1 MNITTLIP
9 AYKTKYI
16 PELLAS
22 LRYQTRPSQRILIS
36 DDSPQ
41 GAFREVLMSERMK
54 PLTQGLNIDIIEGP
68 RTGAYENV
76 KHLIRQWNGSSE
88 LVHLLFDDDVAYPEF
103 YERHLTV
110 HASAPVSCS
119 ISRRWTAN
127 EAGQPLTGQPAPP
140 GVQREGQRLVTLDNA
155 VVVMSTVAECKN
167 WFGEFSNCVMR
178 ADTCDLL
185 FTPQLGGVS
194 YAGLWDLGYF
204 VAASKRA
211 PIGYIQDHL
220 GYFRTGGTGNSS
232 NFFGPFMKGAVL
244 GYAALALGCKRDGTL
259 SPEQASRTFKIIEGA
274 LSARYTSQEDML
286 PFCEILPLMVTAEPG
301 AEEAFVA
308 AWTVF
313 QTNNG
318 F

>member
-9 AYKTKYI
+9 AYKTKYVG
-16 PELLAS
+16 ELLAS

-36 DDSPQ
+36 DDSPN
-41 GAFREVLMSERMK
+41 GAFREVLMSERMR
-54 PLTQGLNIDIIEGP
+54 PLTQGLPIEIIDGP
-68 RTGAYENV
+68 RSGAYENV
-76 KHLIRQWNGSSE
+76 KHLIKAWDGSSA
-88 LVHLLFDDDVAYPEF
+88 LVHLLFDDDVCYPEF

-110 HASAPVSCS
+110 HASAAVSCS
-119 ISRRWTAN
+119 ISRRWTAS
-127 EAGQPLTGQPAPP
+127 EVGQPLTGQPAPL
-140 GVQREGQRLVTLDNA
+140 GVNRDGQRLVTLDNG

-185 FTPQLGGVS
+185 CTPQLGGVS

-204 VAASKRA
+204 VAASMRA

-220 GYFRTGGTGNSS
+220 GFFRTGGTGNSA
-232 NFFGPFMKGAVL
+232 NFFGPFMKGAIL
-244 GYAALALGCKRDGTL
+244 GYAALALGCKRAGTL
-259 SPEQASRTFKIIEGA
+259 SPEQAHAAFQIIAGA
-274 LSARYTSQEDML
+274 LNARYISQEDMQ
-286 PFCEILPLMVTAEPG
+286 PFCKILPEMVNAEAG
-301 AEEAFVA
+301 AEERFIE

-313 QTNNG
+313 QKANG

>member
-16 PELLAS
+16 GELLTS

-36 DDSPQ
+36 DDSPN
-41 GAFREVLMSERMK
+41 GAFREVLFSEQMK
-54 PLTQGLNIDIIEGP
+54 PLAAGLNIDVIEGP

-76 KHLIRQWNGSSE
+76 KHLIQQWNGSSE
-88 LVHLLFDDDVAYPEF
+88 LVHLMLDDDVCYPDF

-110 HASAPVSCS
+110 HASAKLSCS

-127 EAGQPLTGQPAPP
+127 EAGQPLVGQPAPL
-140 GVQREGQRLVTLDNA
+140 GVSRDGQRLVTLDNG
-155 VVVMSTVAECKN
+155 VVVMTTVAECKN
-167 WFGEFSNCVMR
+167 WFGEFSNCLMR
-178 ADTCDLL
+178 AETCDLL
-185 FTPQLGGVS
+185 FKPQLGGVS

-204 VAASKRA
+204 VAASMQA

-244 GYAALALGCKRDGTL
+244 GYAALALGCKRAGTL
-259 SPEQASRTFKIIEGA
+259 SPEQAHGAFKIIAGA
-274 LSARYTSQEDML
+274 LNTRYISQDDMQ
-286 PFCEILPLMVTAEPG
+286 PFCKILPEMVNAEPG
-301 AEEAFVA
+301 AEERFVA

-313 QTNNG
+313 QQANG

>member
-9 AYKTKYI
+9 AYKPKYI
-16 PELLAS
+16 PELLSS

-36 DDSPQ
+36 DDSPN
-41 GAFREVLMSERMK
+41 GAFREVLFSERMK
-54 PLTQGLNIDIIEGP
+54 PLTAGLNIELIEGP
-68 RTGAYENV
+68 RTGAYENI
-76 KHLIRQWNGSSE
+76 KHLLQQWNNSSE
-88 LVHLLFDDDVAYPEF
+88 LVHLHLDDDVCYPDF
-103 YERHLTV
+103 YERHLIV

-119 ISRRWTAN
+119 ISRRWTAS
-127 EAGQPLTGQPAPP
+127 ESGQPLTGQPAPL
-140 GVQREGQRLVTLDNA
+140 GVNRDGQRLVTLDNN

-178 ADTCDLL
+178 ADTCKLL
-185 FTPQLGGVS
+185 LSPTLGGVS

-204 VAASKRA
+204 VAASQQA

-220 GYFRTGGTGNSS
+220 GYFRTGSTGNSS

-244 GYAALALGCKRDGTL
+244 GYAALALGCKRAGTL
-259 SPEQASRTFKIIEGA
+259 SPEQAHAAFKIIAGA
-274 LSARYTSQEDML
+274 LNTRYISQEDMQ
-286 PFCEILPLMVTAEPG
+286 PFCKILPEMVNAEPG
-301 AEEAFVA
+301 AEERFVA

-313 QTNNG
+313 QQANG